1 MKKKIK
7 VQINRNNFNYFCV
20 TLYWFNFILKNN
32 VILNFKEI
40 YFNRII
46 INYISQ

>member
-20 TLYWFNFILKNN
+20 ILYWFNFKNS

-40 YFNRII
+40 YFNQII
-46 INYISQ
+46 INYISE